1 MYSAT
6 TMPCPDKNLVM
17 LVDDAPD
24 NLRMLSSALDEA
36 GYRVLIATD
45 GPSAIERVDYVVP
58 DIVLM
63 DAVMPGMDGFETCAR
78 LKAHPVAA
86 QVPVVFMTGLTEPE
100 HVLRGFRSGGVD
112 YVTKPLD
119 TEVVLARLDT
129 HLRNARHLS
138 AAFDALDAAARA
150 VVALDARGHAIWK
163 TGRARLWLADYLG
176 CDEDAPGLPAPL
188 ADWIAHNL
196 ARGPAAEPLVI
207 EGAAGRLMLSLSASR
222 RSGETLLL
230 LEERARPAEGAGTLA
245 ALYGLTPRECDV
257 LQWLAKGKTNRDIA
271 DILGMAPRTVNKH
284 LEHIFVKLGV
294 ETRAAAA
301 GIAARLTSA

>member
-6 TMPCPDKNLVM
+6 MPSPDKNLVM

-24 NLRMLSSALDEA
+24 NLKMLSSALDEA

-45 GPSAIERVDYVVP
+45 GLSAIERVDYVVP

-78 LKAHPVAA
+78 LKAHHAAA

-119 TEVVLARLDT
+119 PDVVLARLDT

-138 AAFDALDAAARA
+138 AAYDALDAAARA
-150 VVALDARGHAIWK
+150 VVVLDARGKAIWK
-163 TGRARLWLADYLG
+163 TGRARLWLSDYLG
-176 CDEDAPGLPAPL
+176 CADDAPGLPVPL
-188 ADWIAHNL
+188 ADWIATHL
-196 ARGPAAEPLVI
+196 PQGPAAAPWVVPGARGNLVV
-207 EGAAGRLMLSLSASR
+207 SLSASR

-230 LEERARPAEGAGTLA
+230 LEERPHLAPTAESLA
-245 ALYGLTPRECDV
+245 ATYGLTPRELDV
-257 LQWLAKGKTNRDIA
+257 LDWLAKGKTNRDIA

-294 ETRAAAA
+294 ETRTAAAA
-301 GIAARLTSA
+301 IAARHASPR

>member
-1 MYSAT
+1 MYSAI
-6 TMPCPDKNLVM
+6 MPSPDKNLVM

-24 NLRMLSSALDEA
+24 NLKMLSTALDEA

-45 GPSAIERVDYVVP
+45 GLSAIERVDYVVP

-78 LKAHPVAA
+78 LKAHHAAA
-86 QVPVVFMTGLTEPE
+86 QVPVVFMTGLTDPE

-119 TEVVLARLDT
+119 PDVVLARLDT

-138 AAFDALDAAARA
+138 AAYDALDAAARA
-150 VVALDARGHAIWK
+150 VVVLDARGRAIWK
-163 TGRARLWLADYLG
+163 TGRARLWLSDYLG
-176 CDEDAPGLPAPL
+176 SPDDAPDLPVPL
-188 ADWIAHNL
+188 ADWIASHL
-196 ARGPAAEPLVI
+196 PQGPAAPPWTVPGVRGNLVV
-207 EGAAGRLMLSLSASR
+207 SLSASR

-230 LEERARPAEGAGTLA
+230 LEERPHPAPPSESLA
-245 ALYGLTPRECDV
+245 TAYGLTPRELDV
-257 LQWLAKGKTNRDIA
+257 LDWLAKGKTNRDIA

-294 ETRAAAA
+294 ETRTAAAA
-301 GIAARLTSA
+301 IAARHAGTR